1 MGITSSIVDELRHM
15 EGIKGNF
22 YVNETEYIA
31 PATLHE
37 NGKPASQITYN
48 SVKEIVQHHKHMFL
62 IRFGVEQRIQEIEKG
77 GEGRGEEEEPADLLK
92 PR

>member
-1 MGITSSIVDELRHM
+1 M
-15 EGIKGNF
+15 
-22 YVNETEYIA
+22 
-31 PATLHE
+31 HE

-77 GEGRGEEEEPADLLK
+77 GEGRGEEEEPADLLTK
-92 PR
+92 IILEYQYQIFKKLSDVQNGMRRMKID